1 MSLFGAS
8 LLHVDAPAAAV
19 GVVGVVDDIV
29 TCRVRCFV
37 CRNNLVKNAFQ
48 RFSMKRRE
56 SSEMTSLVLVLRS
69 VTRKILIFYSR

>member
-37 CRNNLVKNAFQ
+37 CRNNLVKNVSAFQ
-48 RFSMKRRE
+48 HEKARIKRNDFFGAR
-56 SSEMTSLVLVLRS
+56 TA
-69 VTRKILIFYSR
+69 